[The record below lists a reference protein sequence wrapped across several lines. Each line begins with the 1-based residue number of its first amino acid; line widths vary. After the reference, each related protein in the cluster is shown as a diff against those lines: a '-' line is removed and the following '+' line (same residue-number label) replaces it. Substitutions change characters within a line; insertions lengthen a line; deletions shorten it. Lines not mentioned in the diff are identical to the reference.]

1 VIFGERERGG
11 ITSPHPPL
19 TSPPLTSPLTAD
31 HSVSQ
36 SRGNVPEKTMT
47 RIYLPPRVLLEFRI
61 FGLKVV
67 VYDKLKWYAGQSYV
81 DFCHIRIRKA

>member
-1 VIFGERERGG
+1 
-11 ITSPHPPL
+11 
-19 TSPPLTSPLTAD
+19 
-31 HSVSQ
+31 
-36 SRGNVPEKTMT
+36 MT